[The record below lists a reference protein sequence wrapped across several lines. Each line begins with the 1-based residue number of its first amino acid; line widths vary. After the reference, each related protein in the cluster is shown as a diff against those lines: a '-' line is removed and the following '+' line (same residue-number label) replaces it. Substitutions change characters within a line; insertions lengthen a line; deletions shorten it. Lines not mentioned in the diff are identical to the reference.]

1 MRKIGI
7 AAAIVIA
14 AIGIGAYLLVSNLD
28 GLVKTAIEQIG
39 TKVTG
44 VTVSVSKV
52 TISLKDG
59 KGSIDGLTIANPK
72 GFNTPTAISLGT
84 IAVTIDTGSVTKN
97 PVVIHDVTIAQPQ
110 ITYEL
115 GSGGSN
121 IDAIKKN
128 VDSFA
133 ANAGG
138 AGGAAKSE
146 PAKSEP
152 AKSNGDAKKLVI
164 DKVSITGG
172 KVTLASSI
180 PGVKG
185 TVPLPDIA
193 LKDIGKSKG
202 GASPADVA
210 EQVLDAITSGVAKAA
225 TSFSLSS
232 VTDMAKGATGNIGNT
247 VKGLLGK

>member
-1 MRKIGI
+1 MVAAPSPRIASVEKITNTRRRVLHQPESSGRYRD
-7 AAAIVIA
+7 VVR
-14 AIGIGAYLLVSNLD
+14 GAGV
-28 GLVKTAIEQIG
+28 GLG
-39 TKVTG
+39 R
-44 VTVSVSKV
+44 
-52 TISLKDG
+52 
-59 KGSIDGLTIANPK
+59 
-72 GFNTPTAISLGT
+72 
-84 IAVTIDTGSVTKN
+84 
-97 PVVIHDVTIAQPQ
+97 DV
-110 ITYEL
+110 
-115 GSGGSN
+115 GGAG
-121 IDAIKKN
+121 D
-128 VDSFA
+128 
-133 ANAGG
+133 GG